1 MKKIVLSVLGFCLF
15 IIAFSQ
21 TNPDWKKKR
30 LDRAGDH
37 LMVQLTYDMWGGA
50 PDSIKSRI
58 GGLSRGAGVSFM
70 LDKPFKTDPHWSIA
84 FGLGINASNIF
95 FKKTS
100 VDIKSNTTKLPF
112 RNLDTLDHFKK
123 YKLVTTFV
131 EVPLELRYVLNPE
144 KEDKSFKVAIGAKIG
159 LLLDAHTKGKT
170 LQNKAGTTINAY
182 KIKEKENTFFNSSR
196 IVATARVGLGHFSL
210 VANYQI
216 TALIKDV
223 AGPSIRPYQIGLC
236 ISGL

>member
-15 IIAFSQ
+15 TAAFSQ
-21 TNPDWKKKR
+21 TNPDWKKKT
-30 LDRAGDH
+30 LDRSGDH
-37 LMVQLTYDMWGGA
+37 LMVQFTYDSWGGA
-50 PDSIKSRI
+50 PDSIKNRI
-58 GGLSRGAGVSFM
+58 SGFSRGAGISLM
-70 LDKPFKTDPHWSIA
+70 LAKPFKSDPRWSIA

-100 VDIKSNTTKLPF
+100 VDVKANTVKLPF

>member
-1 MKKIVLSVLGFCLF
+1 MKKIVASVLGFCLCTM
-15 IIAFSQ
+15 AFSQ
-21 TNPDWKKKR
+21 TNPDWKKKK
-30 LDRAGDH
+30 LDRSADH
-37 LMVQLTYDMWGGA
+37 LMVQLTFDAWGGA
-50 PDSIKSRI
+50 PDSIKNRM
-58 GGLSRGAGVSFM
+58 GGLSRGAGIAFM
-70 LDKPFKTDPHWSIA
+70 LDKPFKSDPRWSIA

-100 VDIKSNTTKLPF
+100 VDVKVNSIKLPF

-123 YKLVTTFV
+123 YKLVTAFV
-131 EVPLELRYVLNPE
+131 EVPIELRYVFSPE
-144 KEDKSFKVAIGAKIG
+144 KEDKSLKVAIGAKIG

-170 LQNKAGTTINAY
+170 LQNKSGATINSY
-182 KIKEKENTFFNSSR
+182 KLKEKENTFFNSSR

-210 VANYQI
+210 IANYQI
-216 TALIKDV
+216 TSLIKDV

>member
-1 MKKIVLSVLGFCLF
+1 MKKIVASVLGFCLCTM
-15 IIAFSQ
+15 AFSQ
-21 TNPDWKKKR
+21 TNPDWKKKK
-30 LDRAGDH
+30 LDRSADH
-37 LMVQLTYDMWGGA
+37 LMVQLTFDGWGGA
-50 PDSIKSRI
+50 PDSIKNRI
-58 GGLSRGAGVSFM
+58 GGLSRGAGIAFM
-70 LDKPFKTDPHWSIA
+70 LDKPFKSDPRWSIA

-100 VDIKSNTTKLPF
+100 VDVKVNSIKLPF

-123 YKLVTTFV
+123 YKLVTAFV
-131 EVPLELRYVLNPE
+131 EVPIELRYVFSPE
-144 KEDKSFKVAIGAKIG
+144 KEDKSLKVAIGAKIG

-170 LQNKAGTTINAY
+170 LQNKSGATINSY
-182 KIKEKENTFFNSSR
+182 KLKEKENTFFNSSR

-216 TALIKDV
+216 TSLIKDV

-236 ISGL
+236 ISG

>member
-1 MKKIVLSVLGFCLF
+1 MKKIVASVLGFCLCTM
-15 IIAFSQ
+15 AFSQ
-21 TNPDWKKKR
+21 TNPDWKKKK
-30 LDRAGDH
+30 LDRSADH
-37 LMVQLTYDMWGGA
+37 LMVQLTFDAWGGA
-50 PDSIKSRI
+50 PDSIKNRM
-58 GGLSRGAGVSFM
+58 GGLSRGAGIAFM
-70 LDKPFKTDPHWSIA
+70 LDKPFKSDPRWSIA

-100 VDIKSNTTKLPF
+100 VDVKVNSIKLPF

-123 YKLVTTFV
+123 YKLVTAFV
-131 EVPLELRYVLNPE
+131 EVPIELRYVFSPE
-144 KEDKSFKVAIGAKIG
+144 KEDKSLKVAIGAKIG

-170 LQNKAGTTINAY
+170 LQNKSGATINSY
-182 KIKEKENTFFNSSR
+182 KLKEKENTFFNSSR

-216 TALIKDV
+216 TTLIKDV

>member
-1 MKKIVLSVLGFCLF
+1 
-15 IIAFSQ
+15 
-21 TNPDWKKKR
+21 
-30 LDRAGDH
+30 
-37 LMVQLTYDMWGGA
+37 MVQLTYDSWSGA
-50 PDSIKSRI
+50 PDSIKNSI
-58 GGLSRGAGVSFM
+58 GGLSRGAGISFM
-70 LDKPFKTDPHWSIA
+70 LDKPFKSDPRWSIA

-100 VDIKSNTTKLPF
+100 VDIKSNTVKLPF
-112 RNLDTLDHFKK
+112 TNLDSLDHFKK

-131 EVPLELRYVLNPE
+131 EVPLELRYVLHPE
-144 KEDKSFKVAIGAKIG
+144 KEEKSFKVAIGAKIG

-182 KIKEKENTFFNSSR
+182 KVKEKENTFFNSSR

-216 TALIKDV
+216 TALIRDV

>member
-1 MKKIVLSVLGFCLF
+1 M
-15 IIAFSQ
+15 AFSQ
-21 TNPDWKKKR
+21 TNPDWKKKK
-30 LDRAGDH
+30 LDRSADH
-37 LMVQLTYDMWGGA
+37 LMVQLTFDAWGGA
-50 PDSIKSRI
+50 PDSIKNRM
-58 GGLSRGAGVSFM
+58 GGLSRGAGIAFM
-70 LDKPFKTDPHWSIA
+70 LDKPFKSDPRWSIA

-100 VDIKSNTTKLPF
+100 VDVKVNSIKLPF

-123 YKLVTTFV
+123 YKLVTAFV
-131 EVPLELRYVLNPE
+131 EVPIELRYVFSPE
-144 KEDKSFKVAIGAKIG
+144 KEDKSLKVAIGAKIG

-170 LQNKAGTTINAY
+170 LQNKSGATINSY
-182 KIKEKENTFFNSSR
+182 KLKEKENTFFNSSR

-210 VANYQI
+210 IANYQI
-216 TALIKDV
+216 TSLIKDV

>member
-1 MKKIVLSVLGFCLF
+1 MKKIVASVLGFCLCTM
-15 IIAFSQ
+15 AFSQ
-21 TNPDWKKKR
+21 TNPDWKKKK
-30 LDRAGDH
+30 LDKAADH
-37 LMVQLTYDMWGGA
+37 LMVQVTFDSWSGA
-50 PDSIKSRI
+50 PDSIKNRM
-58 GGLSRGAGVSFM
+58 GGLSRGAGISFM
-70 LDKPFKTDPHWSIA
+70 LDKPFKSDPRWSIA

-100 VDIKSNTTKLPF
+100 VDVKSNSIKLPF

-123 YKLVTTFV
+123 YKLATTFV
-131 EVPLELRYVLNPE
+131 EIPIELRYVFSPE
-144 KEDKSFKVAIGAKIG
+144 KEAKSLKVAIGAKIG

-170 LQNKAGTTINAY
+170 LQNKSGTTINSY
-182 KIKEKENTFFNSSR
+182 KLKEKENTFFNSSR

-223 AGPSIRPYQIGLC
+223 AGPSVRPYQIGLC

>member
-1 MKKIVLSVLGFCLF
+1 MKKIVASVLGFCLCTM
-15 IIAFSQ
+15 AFSQ
-21 TNPDWKKKR
+21 TNPDWKKKK
-30 LDRAGDH
+30 LDRSADH
-37 LMVQLTYDMWGGA
+37 LMVQLTFDGWGGA
-50 PDSIKSRI
+50 PDSIKNRI
-58 GGLSRGAGVSFM
+58 GGLSRGAGIAFM
-70 LDKPFKTDPHWSIA
+70 LDKPFKSDPRWSIA

-100 VDIKSNTTKLPF
+100 VDVKVNSIKLPF

-123 YKLVTTFV
+123 YKLVTAFV
-131 EVPLELRYVLNPE
+131 EVPIELRYVFSPE
-144 KEDKSFKVAIGAKIG
+144 KEDKSLKVAIGAKIG

-170 LQNKAGTTINAY
+170 LQNKSGATINSY
-182 KIKEKENTFFNSSR
+182 KLKEKENTFFNSSR

-216 TALIKDV
+216 TSLVKDV

>member
-1 MKKIVLSVLGFCLF
+1 MKKIVASVLGFCLCTM
-15 IIAFSQ
+15 AFSQ
-21 TNPDWKKKR
+21 TNPDWKKKK
-30 LDRAGDH
+30 LDRSADH
-37 LMVQLTYDMWGGA
+37 LMVQLTFDAWGGA
-50 PDSIKSRI
+50 PDSIKNRM
-58 GGLSRGAGVSFM
+58 GGLSRGAGVAFM
-70 LDKPFKTDPHWSIA
+70 LDKPFKSDPRWSIA

-100 VDIKSNTTKLPF
+100 VDVKVNSIKLPF

-123 YKLVTTFV
+123 YKLVTAFV
-131 EVPLELRYVLNPE
+131 EVPIELRYVFSPE
-144 KEDKSFKVAIGAKIG
+144 KEDKSLKVAIGAKIG

-170 LQNKAGTTINAY
+170 LQNKSGATINSY
-182 KIKEKENTFFNSSR
+182 KLKEKENTFFNSSR

-210 VANYQI
+210 IANYQI
-216 TALIKDV
+216 TSLIKDV

>member
-1 MKKIVLSVLGFCLF
+1 MKKIVASVLGFCLCTM
-15 IIAFSQ
+15 AFSQ
-21 TNPDWKKKR
+21 TNPDWKKKK
-30 LDRAGDH
+30 LDRSADH
-37 LMVQLTYDMWGGA
+37 LMVQLTFDAWGGA
-50 PDSIKSRI
+50 PDSIKNRM
-58 GGLSRGAGVSFM
+58 GGLSRGAGVAFM
-70 LDKPFKTDPHWSIA
+70 LDKPFKSDPRWSIA

-100 VDIKSNTTKLPF
+100 VDVKVNSIKLPF

-123 YKLVTTFV
+123 YKLVTAFV
-131 EVPLELRYVLNPE
+131 EVPIELRYVFSPE
-144 KEDKSFKVAIGAKIG
+144 KEDKSLKVAIGAKIG

-170 LQNKAGTTINAY
+170 LQNKSGATINSY
-182 KIKEKENTFFNSSR
+182 KLKEKENTFFNSSR

-216 TALIKDV
+216 TTLIKDV